1 MFQLLIFA
9 GATLVTLKKVLYNL
23 LPKELFILFTI
34 SSVCGMELGDSSYVS
49 NNCKGCI
56 NI

>member
-9 GATLVTLKKVLYNL
+9 GATL

-34 SSVCGMELGDSSYVS
+34 SSVCGMELGGSSYVS
-49 NNCKGCI
+49 NNCRDVLIYEK
-56 NI
+56 